1 MWFARRD
8 IRDIIVFTLD
18 EINTVNVM
26 VKPLV
31 KGLGS
36 EKISWCIACR
46 GGAFSHPKQ
55 SGRIISIRI
64 HCSLLY
70 KCALSLV
77 REGFAECQLMEIC
90 KINISRRFCSIDQ
103 KGFSNVMY

>member
-18 EINTVNVM
+18 KINAMNVT

-36 EKISWCIACR
+36 EEISWCIACR
-46 GGAFSHPKQ
+46 SGALSHAKQ
-55 SGRIISIRI
+55 RGCIISI
-64 HCSLLY
+64 
-70 KCALSLV
+70 
-77 REGFAECQLMEIC
+77 
-90 KINISRRFCSIDQ
+90 
-103 KGFSNVMY
+103 